1 MKIETK
7 STEEQIQSSKK
18 NCLVL
23 INALLGL
30 AFMHYFVYLST
41 RLIAWIF

>member
-41 RLIAWIF
+41 KLIAWIF